1 MANQSTKQIAR
12 LGGEEQVVTLFGNV
26 FNALQNAQPGLN
38 SEDIT
43 TLILNS
49 YGGVLNQI
57 SPAKYDY
64 ILGVFTSAGLGEQI
78 AKAYALLCVDAVKTL
93 NISFDQLFE
102 STTDPIAFSNL
113 GLISLSFLDIN
124 FPLYSIIFIPFL
136 ISLAATNPLLSIFDF
151 FILYNAMKSIYD
163 NFL

>member
-78 AKAYALLCVDAVKTL
+78 AKAYALLCIDAVKTL

-113 GLISLSFLDIN
+113 GLTLIN
-124 FPLYSIIFIPFL
+124 HYRPITSQVGTVLTVSQTPNHIKRMIAY
-136 ISLAATNPLLSIFDF
+136 
-151 FILYNAMKSIYD
+151 
-163 NFL
+163 

>member
-49 YGGVLNQI
+49 YSGVLNQI

-102 STTDPIAFSNL
+102 STTDPVSFSNL
-113 GLISLSFLDIN
+113 GLTLIN
-124 FPLYSIIFIPFL
+124 HYRPITSQIGTVITVSQTPNHIKRMIAY
-136 ISLAATNPLLSIFDF
+136 
-151 FILYNAMKSIYD
+151 
-163 NFL
+163 

>member
-49 YGGVLNQI
+49 YSGVLNQI

-78 AKAYALLCVDAVKTL
+78 AKAYALLCIDAVKTL
-93 NISFDQLFE
+93 NSVAIDQIKLEPVLLTREQVSIDGIQCDGVRIQKCCLTRFDKYRCRIVGFTE
-102 STTDPIAFSNL
+102 CP
-113 GLISLSFLDIN
+113 
-124 FPLYSIIFIPFL
+124 P
-136 ISLAATNPLLSIFDF
+136 
-151 FILYNAMKSIYD
+151 
-163 NFL
+163 

>member
-49 YGGVLNQI
+49 YSGVLNQI

-78 AKAYALLCVDAVKTL
+78 AKAYALLCIDAVKTL
-93 NISFDQLFE
+93 NISFDKLFE
-102 STTDPIAFSNL
+102 S
-113 GLISLSFLDIN
+113 
-124 FPLYSIIFIPFL
+124 
-136 ISLAATNPLLSIFDF
+136 LSIFLLMSLLRITAAAKTGPIKLPLPTSSTPAKVF
-151 FILYNAMKSIYD
+151 FIL
-163 NFL
+163 

>member
-26 FNALQNAQPGLN
+26 FNALQNTQPGLN
-38 SEDIT
+38 SQDLT
-43 TLILNS
+43 TLILNN

-57 SPAKYDY
+57 APAKYDY
-64 ILGVFTSAGLGEQI
+64 ILGVFTSAGLGEQL

-102 STTDPIAFSNL
+102 STTDPVSFSNL
-113 GLISLSFLDIN
+113 GLTLIN
-124 FPLYSIIFIPFL
+124 HYRPITSQIGTVITVSQTPNHIKRMIAY
-136 ISLAATNPLLSIFDF
+136 
-151 FILYNAMKSIYD
+151 
-163 NFL
+163 

>member
-49 YGGVLNQI
+49 YSGVLNQI

-113 GLISLSFLDIN
+113 GLTLIN
-124 FPLYSIIFIPFL
+124 HYRPITSQVGTVLTVSQTPNHIKRMIAY
-136 ISLAATNPLLSIFDF
+136 
-151 FILYNAMKSIYD
+151 
-163 NFL
+163 